1 MPKHHVFIDFKAAYD
16 TVDCEQLWQGIH
28 EYGFP
33 DKLTRL
39 IKATMDRV
47 MCYVRVSGV
56 LADPFE
62 SRRGLRQSDGLSYAI
77 FNIALEM
84 IVRRTSIDTKRT
96 IFTKSVQLLGFADDI
111 DIIARILATVNETYT

>member
-1 MPKHHVFIDFKAAYD
+1 MSISILTDPVPRLVPYLVRWPEHPEWSYIEKPNRLYYVLI
-16 TVDCEQLWQGIH
+16 VDREQLWQGMH

-56 LADPFE
+56 LASMLCAF
-62 SRRGLRQSDGLSYAI
+62 
-77 FNIALEM
+77 
-84 IVRRTSIDTKRT
+84 
-96 IFTKSVQLLGFADDI
+96 
-111 DIIARILATVNETYT
+111 